1 MKPDA
6 PSLQSTRLLDQVHER
21 VRNMHY
27 SPNIVK
33 YYVFEFNYLC
43 VDQPMR
49 QVQSAMRR

>member
-1 MKPDA
+1 MKSGA
-6 PSLQSTRLLDQVHER
+6 PSLQFARLLDQVREP
-21 VRNMHY
+21 VRYMHY
-27 SPNIVK
+27 SLNIIK